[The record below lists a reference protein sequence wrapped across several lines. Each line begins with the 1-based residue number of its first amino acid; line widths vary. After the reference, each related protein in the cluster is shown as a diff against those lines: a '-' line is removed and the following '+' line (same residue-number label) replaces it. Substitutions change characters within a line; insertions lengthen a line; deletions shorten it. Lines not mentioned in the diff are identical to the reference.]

1 MIVQRYTKK
10 FIIHSMPKN
19 SGSQSGTLSRLR
31 AITQKQEQIL
41 QGAMQVFLRDGY
53 AGTSMD
59 RVSAEAGVSKQ
70 TIYSHFQDKEGL
82 FKALIERVTIA
93 SFRDIFCAEDL
104 DGEPAILLREIAET
118 YFTKA
123 ADNPEYLALF
133 RLIITE
139 SQRFPELAKLYTQTV
154 IQRGRQLLSHYF
166 TSHPE
171 LGITDPEATAQIFFG
186 SMVSYVIVQE
196 ILYGKEMMPL
206 SRDRIIDSLMSFVL
220 AHTTK

>member
-1 MIVQRYTKK
+1 MSKTSS
-10 FIIHSMPKN
+10 H
-19 SGSQSGTLSRLR
+19 QSETLPLLR
-31 AITQKQEQIL
+31 EITPKQEQIL
-41 QGAMQVFLRDGY
+41 QGAMQIFLRDGY

-82 FKALIERVTIA
+82 FKALMERVTID
-93 SFRDIFCAEDL
+93 SFRGIFCAEDIRS
-104 DGEPAILLREIAET
+104 EPEIFLREIAKT
-118 YFTKA
+118 YFTKV

-154 IQRGRQLLSHYF
+154 IQRGRKLLSQYF
-166 TSHPE
+166 ASHPE

-186 SMVSYVIVQE
+186 SLVSYVMVQE
-196 ILYGKEMMPL
+196 ILYGKEMMSL
-206 SRDRIIDSLMSFVL
+206 SRDRILDSLMSLVL
-220 AHTTK
+220 AHTSK

>member
-1 MIVQRYTKK
+1 MIVKK
-10 FIIHSMPKN
+10 FVRKFTIHNMPTTV
-19 SGSQSGTLSRLR
+19 SSQSETLPPLK

-41 QGAMQVFLRDGY
+41 QGAMQVFLKDGY

-93 SFRDIFCAEDL
+93 SFQDIFCAKDL
-104 DGEPAILLREIAET
+104 HNEPAIFLREIAET
-118 YFTKA
+118 YFTKVA
-123 ADNPEYLALF
+123 SNPEYLALF

-139 SQRFPELAKLYTQTV
+139 SERFPELAKLYTQTV
-154 IQRGRQLLSHYF
+154 IQRGRKLLSYYF
-166 TSHPE
+166 VSHPE

-186 SMVSYVIVQE
+186 SLVSYVMVQE
-196 ILYGKEMMPL
+196 MLYGKEMMSL
-206 SRDRIIDSLMSFVL
+206 SRDRILNSLMSLVL

>member
-1 MIVQRYTKK
+1 
-10 FIIHSMPKN
+10 MPKT
-19 SGSQSGTLSRLR
+19 SGSQPETLFRLK
-31 AITQKQEQIL
+31 AITPKQEQIL

-82 FKALIERVTIA
+82 FKALIERVTIG
-93 SFRDIFCAEDL
+93 SFRDIFCGQDL
-104 DGEPAILLREIAET
+104 HGEPAILLREIAET
-118 YFTKA
+118 YLTKVA
-123 ADNPEYLALF
+123 ENPEYLALF

-139 SQRFPELAKLYTQTV
+139 SQRFPELAKLYTKTV
-154 IQRGRQLLSHYF
+154 IQRGLQLLSQYF
-166 TSHPE
+166 FSQPE

-186 SMVSYVIVQE
+186 SMVSYVMVQE
-196 ILYGKEMMPL
+196 ILYGKEMMSL
-206 SRDRIIDSLMSFVL
+206 SRDRIIDSLISLVL

>member
-1 MIVQRYTKK
+1 MSKT
-10 FIIHSMPKN
+10 S
-19 SGSQSGTLSRLR
+19 SSQSETLPRLK
-31 AITQKQEQIL
+31 ASNQKQEQIL

-93 SFRDIFCAEDL
+93 SFRGLFCTEDL
-104 DGEPAILLREIAET
+104 HGEPAIILREIAET
-118 YFTKA
+118 YFTKV

-154 IQRGRQLLSHYF
+154 IQRGRKLLSQYF
-166 TSHPE
+166 ASHPE
-171 LGITDPEATAQIFFG
+171 LGINDPEATAQIFFG
-186 SMVSYVIVQE
+186 SLVSYVMVQE
-196 ILYGKEMMPL
+196 MLYGKEMMSI
-206 SRDRIIDSLMSFVL
+206 SRDRILDSLMSLVL

>member
-1 MIVQRYTKK
+1 
-10 FIIHSMPKN
+10 MPKT
-19 SGSQSGTLSRLR
+19 SGSQPETLSRLR

-93 SFRDIFCAEDL
+93 SFRGIFCAEDL
-104 DGEPAILLREIAET
+104 HGEPAILLREIAET
-118 YFTKA
+118 YLTKV

-154 IQRGRQLLSHYF
+154 IQRGRQLLSQYF
-166 TSHPE
+166 ASHPE
-171 LGITDPEATAQIFFG
+171 LGIIDPEATAQIFFG
-186 SMVSYVIVQE
+186 SLVSYVMVQE
-196 ILYGKEMMPL
+196 MLYGKEMMSL
-206 SRDRIIDSLMSFVL
+206 SRDRILDSLMSFVL
-220 AHTTK
+220 AHTSK

>member
-1 MIVQRYTKK
+1 
-10 FIIHSMPKN
+10 MPKT
-19 SGSQSGTLSRLR
+19 SGSQPETLSRLR
-31 AITQKQEQIL
+31 AMTQKQEQIL

-59 RVSAEAGVSKQ
+59 RVSAEARVSKQ

-93 SFRDIFCAEDL
+93 SFQGIFCAEDL
-104 DGEPAILLREIAET
+104 HGEPAILLREIAEI
-118 YFTKA
+118 YLTKVA
-123 ADNPEYLALF
+123 ANPDYLALF

-154 IQRGRQLLSHYF
+154 IQRGRQLLSQYF
-166 TSHPE
+166 VSHPE

-186 SMVSYVIVQE
+186 SLVSYVIVQE
-196 ILYGKEMMPL
+196 MLYGKEMMSL
-206 SRDRIIDSLMSFVL
+206 SRDRILDSLMSLLL

>member
-1 MIVQRYTKK
+1 
-10 FIIHSMPKN
+10 MPKT
-19 SGSQSGTLSRLR
+19 SGSQPETLSRLR
-31 AITQKQEQIL
+31 AMTQKQEQIL

-59 RVSAEAGVSKQ
+59 RVSAEARVSKQ

-82 FKALIERVTIA
+82 FKALIEKVTIA
-93 SFRDIFCAEDL
+93 SFQGIFCAEDL
-104 DGEPAILLREIAET
+104 HGEPAILLREIAEI
-118 YFTKA
+118 YLTKVA
-123 ADNPEYLALF
+123 ANPDYLALF

-154 IQRGRQLLSHYF
+154 IQRGRQLLSQYF
-166 TSHPE
+166 VSHPE

-186 SMVSYVIVQE
+186 SLVSYVIVQE
-196 ILYGKEMMPL
+196 MLYGKEMMSL
-206 SRDRIIDSLMSFVL
+206 SRDRILDSLISLLL

>member
-1 MIVQRYTKK
+1 
-10 FIIHSMPKN
+10 MPKT
-19 SGSQSGTLSRLR
+19 SGSQPETLSRLR
-31 AITQKQEQIL
+31 AMTQKQEQIL

-93 SFRDIFCAEDL
+93 SFQGIFCTEDL
-104 DGEPAILLREIAET
+104 HGEPAILLREIAET
-118 YFTKA
+118 YLTKVA
-123 ADNPEYLALF
+123 ENSEYLALF

-154 IQRGRQLLSHYF
+154 IQRGRLLLSQYLA
-166 TSHPE
+166 SHPE
-171 LGITDPEATAQIFFG
+171 LGISDPEATAQIFFG
-186 SMVSYVIVQE
+186 SLVSYVMVQE
-196 ILYGKEMMPL
+196 MLYGKEMMPL
-206 SRDRIIDSLMSFVL
+206 SRDRILDSLMSLVL
-220 AHTTK
+220 AHTSKDH